1 MKLDVG
7 AIIFVLK
14 KKFLQIVRSSKLTIR
29 LTVGLCSLSSAGIY
43 ELVRF
48 VNKFGG
54 CGNWR
59 WSLFPFHQWL
69 L

>member
-48 VNKFGG
+48 VNKFEGR
-54 CGNWR
+54 GNWR